1 MKKPITPF
9 AHGVLDYLTVGTVA
23 AAPTLMDFPDA
34 AANACY
40 ALAGVYAGTSMM
52 TDYPLAVKRAIPFK
66 AHGAAEIAIGALLPA
81 LPFVLGFASNARA
94 RNFFLALTAVTAVTA
109 AMTDW
114 DRKSEKTARRRHQK
128 KPRLVRRAA

>member
-9 AHGVLDYLTVGTVA
+9 AHGVMDYATAASVA
-23 AAPTLMDFPDA
+23 AAPTIMDLPDD

-40 ALAGVYAGTSMM
+40 VLAAGYAGLSMF

-66 AHGAAEIAIGALLPA
+66 MHGLAEVAIGAVLPM
-81 LPFVLGFASNARA
+81 LPFMLGFAMNARA
-94 RNFFLALTAVTAVTA
+94 RNLFFGLTALTAMTA

-114 DRKSEKTARRRHQK
+114 DKKSERVARRRHK
-128 KPRLVRRAA
+128 RRPRLVRAA

>member
-1 MKKPITPF
+1 MQKPITPF

-23 AAPTLMDFPDA
+23 MAPSLMDFPDE

-40 ALAGVYAGTSMM
+40 ALAGIYAGTSLM

-66 AHGAAEIAIGALLPA
+66 AHGMTEIAIGAILPA
-81 LPFVLGFASNARA
+81 LPFMLGFATNARA
-94 RNFFLALTAVTAVTA
+94 RNFFLALTAMTAMTA

-114 DRKSEKTARRRHQK
+114 DKKSEKAARRRHQR
-128 KPRLVRRAA
+128 KPRLVKSVA